1 MTAPVVLMRELV
13 PGMKQRRWGRVVHIS
28 SIAAVGSTEGRHG
41 TDSSLLTLHES
52 TVFRQSPT
60 GVGRW
65 GFWGSAC
72 EISCGEGD
80 TNLWGFSS

>member
-41 TDSSLLTLHES
+41 ADSPLLTLHECA
-52 TVFRQSPT
+52 VFRRSPT
-60 GVGRW
+60 GAGRW
-65 GFWGSAC
+65 GFGGVC
-72 EISCGEGD
+72 V
-80 TNLWGFSS
+80 